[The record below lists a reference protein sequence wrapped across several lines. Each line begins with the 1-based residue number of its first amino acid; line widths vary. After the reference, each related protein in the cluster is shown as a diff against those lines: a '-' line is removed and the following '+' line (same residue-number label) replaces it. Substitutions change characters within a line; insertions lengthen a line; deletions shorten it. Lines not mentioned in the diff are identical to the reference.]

1 MKYKCIKQIGKEG
14 GFGQVYECV
23 DENGNN
29 YASKWLKDDS
39 EFSIQRFEREVRLLS
54 RLNHP
59 NIVKLI
65 DYGQVGEQKF
75 YVMPLY
81 SSCLSSEIPELS
93 KDYNRQLTVINSI
106 LTGIQYLH
114 SEGVIHRDLKP
125 DNILYNSDTDIAIT
139 DFGLG
144 IQISSDSSTMTQT
157 RNFGTYRYCSPEQEL
172 NSHDVDCR
180 TDIYAMGK
188 IIEDIV
194 TDNRSD
200 QNINSGIRMII
211 DKCTKQRKEERFN
224 SVAELQKFINNVYYL
239 ITGASTS
246 QQLDNL
252 LLRLSSDQIGIDEL
266 INLGIELLES
276 NDKEKT
282 ETFFFFIRK
291 KFLLYIMILL

>member
-224 SVAELQKFINNVYYL
+224 SVAELQKCINNVYY
-239 ITGASTS
+239 
-246 QQLDNL
+246 
-252 LLRLSSDQIGIDEL
+252 
-266 INLGIELLES
+266 
-276 NDKEKT
+276 
-282 ETFFFFIRK
+282 
-291 KFLLYIMILL
+291 